1 MSAITAHVAPVPVP
15 VLAVDEATAAEL
27 LSVAPMT
34 LRSWRSRGDGPA
46 YVKAGRRVV
55 YRVADLEGWLLERR
69 EGGDS
74 A

>member
-1 MSAITAHVAPVPVP
+1 MSAITAHAVPVPVP
-15 VLAVDEATAAEL
+15 VLAVDEATAADL
-27 LSVAPMT
+27 LSVSPMT
-34 LRSWRSRGDGPA
+34 LRSWRSRGNGPSF
-46 YVKAGRRVV
+46 VKAGRRVV